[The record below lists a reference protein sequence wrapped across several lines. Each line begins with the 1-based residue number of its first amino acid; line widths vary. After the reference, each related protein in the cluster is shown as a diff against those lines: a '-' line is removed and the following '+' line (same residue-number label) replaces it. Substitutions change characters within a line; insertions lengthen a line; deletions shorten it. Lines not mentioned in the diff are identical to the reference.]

1 MSMLKADR
9 YASESYI
16 CQPIYQTSTIH
27 LSFYPLSNLLRRSH

>member
-1 MSMLKADR
+1 MSMLKTGR

-27 LSFYPLSNLLRRSH
+27 LSFIYHSSIILSVV